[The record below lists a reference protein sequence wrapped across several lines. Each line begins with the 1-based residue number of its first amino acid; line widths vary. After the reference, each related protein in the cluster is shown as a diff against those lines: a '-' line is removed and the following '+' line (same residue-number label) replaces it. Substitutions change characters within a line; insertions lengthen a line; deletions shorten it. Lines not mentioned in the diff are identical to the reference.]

1 MCNRDRTPK
10 KSCLSEVWHQKRL
23 VYLIIKAVKVTTM
36 GKQKATRVN
45 GTLKKEEEA
54 IDDGSLKKEEQ
65 AIDDE
70 EYDEDED
77 EDYDPEAKVE
87 EEKEASDEESDH
99 EPQPDYSSIENAT
112 FQDRL
117 VKTRS
122 QRHQEK
128 YGSNAGI
135 NHIRPGL
142 IKSDDISQ
150 NIDVDA
156 IFNDLQRKSKSGT
169 PDDWKASIEEEQ
181 AQNES
186 IKNNNANA
194 KHATNISSAD
204 TPQEDNSLNPQKVKI
219 ESSYTFAGKV
229 ITESKLVDADSAE
242 AKAYFN
248 STKGITASNLKA
260 SAATRSFVPII
271 RTIPGSTEPTELR
284 IKLKRPSL
292 IDKFLSTYG
301 DKKQKLSTLEKSR
314 LDWASFVDKKKLKDD
329 LSTHNKGGYL
339 DKQEF
344 LGRLQDKRDEH
355 YQKAKEEERKRQ
367 WQLQQQQSL

>member
-1 MCNRDRTPK
+1 MGKKSATQVKEIPK
-10 KSCLSEVWHQKRL
+10 KEDQT
-23 VYLIIKAVKVTTM
+23 I
-36 GKQKATRVN
+36 
-45 GTLKKEEEA
+45 E
-54 IDDGSLKKEEQ
+54 DDSLKKEEQ
-65 AIDDE
+65 TIDEE

-87 EEKEASDEESDH
+87 DEKEASDEESDH
-99 EPQPDYSSIENAT
+99 EPQPDYSSIENST

-128 YGSNAGI
+128 YGSNAGVK
-135 NHIRPGL
+135 HIRPGL

-181 AQNES
+181 TQNGS
-186 IKNNNANA
+186 IKNNKANS
-194 KHATNISSAD
+194 KHATNISSGD
-204 TPQEDNSLNPQKVKI
+204 KPQENNTLNPQKLKI

-248 STKGITASNLKA
+248 STKGITGNDSKA
-260 SAATRSFVPII
+260 LGATRSFVPII

-301 DKKQKLSTLEKSR
+301 NKKQKLSTLEKSR

>member
-1 MCNRDRTPK
+1 M
-10 KSCLSEVWHQKRL
+10 S
-23 VYLIIKAVKVTTM
+23 
-36 GKQKATRVN
+36 KQKAARTNEIPNKGKQPIDEGSV
-45 GTLKKEEEA
+45 KKSDIE
-54 IDDGSLKKEEQ
+54 
-65 AIDDE
+65 DE
-70 EYDEDED
+70 EYDEEED

-87 EEKEASDEESDH
+87 EEKEASEEESDH
-99 EPQPDYSSIENAT
+99 EAQPDYSSIENAT
-112 FQDRL
+112 LQDRL
-117 VKTRS
+117 IKTRS

-128 YGSNAGI
+128 YGPNTGI
-135 NHIRPGL
+135 NQIRQGL
-142 IKSDDISQ
+142 IKTDDVSQ

-169 PDDWKASIEEEQ
+169 PDDWKTSIEKEES
-181 AQNES
+181 QNES
-186 IKNNNANA
+186 NNRNP
-194 KHATNISSAD
+194 KHDTNTISD
-204 TPQEDNSLNPQKVKI
+204 DKPQEDNSLNPQKVKI
-219 ESSYTFAGKV
+219 ESSYSFAGKV

-248 STKGITASNLKA
+248 STKGITANKSDN
-260 SAATRSFVPII
+260 STVTRSFVPVI
-271 RTIPGSTEPTELR
+271 RTIPGTSEPTELR

-301 DKKQKLSTLEKSR
+301 NKKQKLSTLEKSR

-329 LSTHNKGGYL
+329 LSMHNKGGYL

-367 WQLQQQQSL
+367 WQLQQQLSL

>member
-1 MCNRDRTPK
+1 M
-10 KSCLSEVWHQKRL
+10 S
-23 VYLIIKAVKVTTM
+23 
-36 GKQKATRVN
+36 KQKARRPNEITKREEKTADEDSV
-45 GTLKKEEEA
+45 KKSDIE
-54 IDDGSLKKEEQ
+54 
-65 AIDDE
+65 DE
-70 EYDEDED
+70 EYDEEED
-77 EDYDPEAKVE
+77 EDYDPDAKVE

-99 EPQPDYSSIENAT
+99 EAQPDYSSIENAT

-117 VKTRS
+117 IKTRS

-135 NHIRPGL
+135 NHIRQGL
-142 IKSDDISQ
+142 IRGDDISQ

-169 PDDWKASIEEEQ
+169 PDDWKSSIEKEQTQEE
-181 AQNES
+181 
-186 IKNNNANA
+186 NNNGNP
-194 KHATNISSAD
+194 KHDTKASSD
-204 TPQEDNSLNPQKVKI
+204 GNPQEDNSLNPQKVKI

-248 STKGITASNLKA
+248 STKGITANNSDN
-260 SAATRSFVPII
+260 STVTRSFVPVI
-271 RTIPGSTEPTELR
+271 RTIPGASEPTELR

-301 DKKQKLSTLEKSR
+301 NKKQKLSTLEKSR

-329 LSTHNKGGYL
+329 LSMHNKGGYL

-367 WQLQQQQSL
+367 WQLQQQLSL